1 MRLDNLRPKGVV
13 GTRSI
18 DKEHWTHQVQPI
30 RAKRGGFNVRSGA
43 WDDRAMAQY
52 RVNVT
57 GASKRVARARSSR
70 RG

>member
-30 RAKRGGFNVRSGA
+30 RAKRGGLTCAAALG
-43 WDDRAMAQY
+43 
-52 RVNVT
+52 T
-57 GASKRVARARSSR
+57 IARWPSTA
-70 RG
+70 